1 LKLSRILIRTSGL
14 GATVLGLFAAIGCGS
29 GSTNIIHTTGNYS
42 NASLNGTYVY
52 EIHGDSAL
60 GVYRE
65 VGAFTADGNGN
76 ITAGSDDSSL
86 AGNITF
92 TGTYQVFNDGTGSLS
107 FSNSALGQIN
117 FAITVVSSSKIYL
130 MEGDTFADS
139 GGVAELQT
147 SSAATTTPSGTL
159 VFRLHEF
166 ASAES
171 ASNSA
176 SEVGAVTISSGS
188 VSGDRLDQNRG
199 GTNAQF
205 TLTGGVFAAPAGMG
219 RGTATISGSSAFSR
233 SLTYYVVNTG
243 RLILLVTD
251 AGAIGSGEAELQPV
265 PVNNGLSGNYAFG
278 SRGDDPSPGGI
289 TSLSA
294 TVGNVSANGGTI
306 SSYNFDAVQDG
317 VYSNGS
323 TTGTYTTSADGRTAL
338 TLSGLSPD
346 VFWMVSTSRAF
357 FLISSGSDVE
367 DGTADLQTVNS
378 FNTSTMKGQYAMV
391 MDGVE
396 FDQFNNVSDLS
407 RIGAFNFD
415 GSGRLTLA
423 ELANLGGSG
432 AQPPQGGGLTGNY
445 QVDSTGRITGTV
457 NNSSNLPLDLV
468 MYAVSG
474 SDAYVLQVDAGTV
487 TSGAASLQH

>member
-1 LKLSRILIRTSGL
+1 MKLSWSLTRTSVL
-14 GATVLGLFAAIGCGS
+14 GAAVLALFAATGCGY
-29 GSTNIIHTTGNYS
+29 GGNTTIHTTGNYS

-52 EIHGDSAL
+52 EVHGDSAL

-117 FAITVVSSSKIYL
+117 FAITVVSSSKVYL

-147 SSAATTTPSGTL
+147 SSAATMTPSGTF

-176 SEVGAVTISSGS
+176 SEVGAVTISNGS
-188 VSGDRLDQNRG
+188 VSGNRLDQNLG

-205 TLTGGVFAAPAGMG
+205 TLTGGAFAAPAGMG
-219 RGTATISGSSAFSR
+219 RGTATISGSSGFSR
-233 SLTYYVVNTG
+233 SLTYYVVNSG

-251 AGAIGSGEAELQPV
+251 AGTIGSGEAEAQSGAV
-265 PVNNGLSGNYAFG
+265 GNGLSGNYAFG
-278 SRGDDPSPGGI
+278 SRGDDPTPNGI
-289 TSLSA
+289 TSLGA
-294 TVGNVSANGGTI
+294 TVGNLTASNGAI
-306 SSYNFDAVQDG
+306 SSYNFDAMQDG
-317 VYSNGS
+317 VYSNGT
-323 TTGTYTTSADGRTAL
+323 TTGTYTISADGRTAV
-338 TLSGLSPD
+338 TLSGGSPD
-346 VFWMVSTSRAF
+346 VFWMVSLSRAF

-378 FNTSTMKGQYAMV
+378 FSTSTMKGQYAMV
-391 MDGVE
+391 MDGIE
-396 FDQFNNVSDLS
+396 FDQFNNVFDLS
-407 RIGAFNFD
+407 RIGALNFD
-415 GSGRLTLA
+415 GSGNLALA
-423 ELANLGGSG
+423 ELANLGGNG

-445 QVDSTGRITGTV
+445 QIDSTGRMTGTV
-457 NNSSNLPLDLV
+457 NNSSNLPLDVV

-474 SDAYVLQVDAGTV
+474 SDAYVLQVDTGAV
-487 TSGAASLQH
+487 TSGTVSLQH